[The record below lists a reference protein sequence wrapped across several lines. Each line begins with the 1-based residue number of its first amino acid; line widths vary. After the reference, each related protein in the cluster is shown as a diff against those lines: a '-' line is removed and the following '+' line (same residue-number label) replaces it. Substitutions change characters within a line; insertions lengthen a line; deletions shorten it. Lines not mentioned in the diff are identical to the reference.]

1 MLLLLFPSLF
11 SCHAAFFN
19 SHAHLFAHI
28 VVILLLVFRAI
39 CTLTTNQTP
48 TICAFPAP
56 TSSCAANNARRI
68 SVTLFPSLLSS
79 RTIDD

>member
-11 SCHAAFFN
+11 GCHAAFLN
-19 SHAHLFAHI
+19 SHAHLLAHI
-28 VVILLLVFRAI
+28 VVILLLVLRAV

-48 TICAFPAP
+48 AICAFPAP

-68 SVTLFPSLLSS
+68 SVTLLPSLLSAS
-79 RTIDD
+79 TIDD